1 MLEVIEPI
9 AGNTL
14 SVIICTEYSVLA
26 SSWTLNWIITVKVES
41 MFGLIEFIHVVFTE
55 IY

>member
-14 SVIICTEYSVLA
+14 LVIIWIEYSV
-26 SSWTLNWIITVKVES
+26 
-41 MFGLIEFIHVVFTE
+41 FI
-55 IY
+55 